1 MTSTAQQRRP
11 EQSRNNSEVDRR
23 RVILVAHGSPDE
35 RHAAAVTTI
44 ADRIAVTLGISTEP
58 CYLEHDVPR
67 AQEFLA
73 HPEAGQTAVLP
84 LLLTAGFHWRT
95 DIPPLLARPGQEI
108 RLVAPPPPRIFADGI
123 AESAQGHAVTQLV
136 VALAGSRS
144 LKLMDRCA
152 EMESEIGRKLGA
164 GVSVTTALTPSEVGE
179 KATRKSIV
187 IPLVVA
193 PGILCDRI
201 TQAGEAAGA
210 MVAPPFGS
218 TRNFAG
224 ALAAYLIENI

>member
-11 EQSRNNSEVDRR
+11 EQSRKDSEVDLRR
-23 RVILVAHGSPDE
+23 IILVAHGSPDE
-35 RHAAAVTTI
+35 RHAAAVRTI
-44 ADRIAVTLGISTEP
+44 ADRIAVTLGMTTES

-73 HPEAGQTAVLP
+73 HSEAGQTTVLP

-123 AESAQGHAVTQLV
+123 AESAQGHAVTQIV

-152 EMESEIGRKLGA
+152 EMESEISRRLGGR
-164 GVSVTTALTPSEVGE
+164 VPVTAALTPSEVGE
-179 KATRKSIV
+179 IATRNSIV

-201 TQAGEAAGA
+201 TQAGQAAGA

-218 TRNFAG
+218 THSFAG

>member
-11 EQSRNNSEVDRR
+11 EQSRKDSEVDLRR
-23 RVILVAHGSPDE
+23 IILVAHGSPDE
-35 RHAAAVTTI
+35 RHAAAVRTI
-44 ADRIAVTLGISTEP
+44 ADRIAVTLGMTTES

-73 HPEAGQTAVLP
+73 RPEAGQTAVLP

-123 AESAQGHAVTQLV
+123 AESAQGHAVTQIV

-144 LKLMDRCA
+144 LKLLDRCA
-152 EMESEIGRKLGA
+152 EMESKISRRLNGR
-164 GVSVTTALTPSEVGE
+164 VSVTTALTPSEVGE
-179 KATRKSIV
+179 LATRNSIV

-218 TRNFAG
+218 THSFAG